1 MLNDMTHKWAN
12 RRLAQLCL
20 CVCIHSLQKAKEVNL
35 FVVGGVGEGGGG
47 GGVGEGG
54 DCNKGT
60 GSKVTQTDRYIL
72 KRKQRTNSTQDLNR

>member
-1 MLNDMTHKWAN
+1 MTHSGQAEGLLNCVYVCVHTPCK
-12 RRLAQLCL
+12 RLKRSTC
-20 CVCIHSLQKAKEVNL
+20 SWW
-35 FVVGGVGEGGGG
+35 VGEGGGG

-72 KRKQRTNSTQDLNR
+72 KRKQRT